1 MLVYSDKLKEE
12 RKKKGLTYEAMA
24 NKLGYKSKSTY
35 RYIELGKTI
44 PKLNVMTEIASILN
58 KPVGYFFNLEVQ
70 ENGTKCKEKQ
80 KPS

>member
-1 MLVYSDKLKEE
+1 MLVYSDKLREE

-24 NKLGYKSKSTY
+24 YKLGYKSKSTY

-70 ENGTKCKEKQ
+70 EYGTKYDRNQ